1 MPVVSLDITNQQPLA
16 GGHTFDGVGR
26 YVQIDGTAHFSVD
39 PLHPANDLIT
49 DLKLAPRDDAGRVR
63 FSADFRIL
71 RPENPQQGNHRIFF
85 DILNR
90 GRGTALR
97 NFNNAPDIPA
107 DQPLD
112 TGNGFLM
119 RQGYTVVWCGWQHDA
134 PDAPGIMRLN
144 APGALDADGNPISGR
159 LVVTFQPNAPITEQ
173 FLSDRNHRPYPAA
186 DVNDPEAILT
196 VQEHEDAPETV
207 IPRQQ
212 WSFARMVGGQATH
225 DSSYIYMADGFEPG
239 KVYQVIYRTTGAPI
253 VGLGLAATRDLASF
267 LRYGDSAD
275 GNPCAGDIER
285 VYTFGSSQSGRFL
298 RDLLHL
304 SMNSGEDGRVV
315 FDGLIPHV
323 AGAKHGEFNQRFAQ
337 PSSQASRSPNNL
349 FPFSDIAQTDPETGV
364 TDGVLARLLETG
376 QVPKVM
382 YTYTSSEYWGGGGS
396 MVHVSLDGASDL
408 EIPEQVRVYVFGSS
422 QHPLGTPNLRDYD
435 PANGNWGQQPFNC
448 TDYRPLLRAALV
460 NLDRWVTNGD
470 APPPSSCPRIA
481 AGTAVAPGEI
491 ASTFAAIPG
500 VNFPNPLRRFRRLDF
515 GFTDGLQRGA
525 AAKVPAVFGA
535 LFPNLVSAV
544 DQDGNEVTG
553 IRMPLIQAPLA
564 THTGWNLRHAGIG
577 GEGQILSSGGATG
590 GTLSGSSIP
599 FPPTRA
605 EREASGDPR
614 RSIEERY
621 ASRDDYLSRINTIA
635 QGMVNQGYIL
645 PEDLEL
651 ISEQA
656 SEHYDE
662 LTARVKQPQ
671 AADN

>member
-1 MPVVSLDITNQQPLA
+1 MPVVSLDITNQQPFA
-16 GGHTFDGVGR
+16 YGESFGGVGP
-26 YVQIDGTAHFSVD
+26 YIQIDGTAHFSVD

-49 DLKLAPRDDAGRVR
+49 DLKLAPRDSAGRVA

-71 RPENPQQGNHRIFF
+71 KPEDPLTTNHRIFF

-97 NFNNAPDIPA
+97 NFNDAPDLPA
-107 DQPLD
+107 DQPPHP
-112 TGNGFLM
+112 GNGCLM

-134 PDAPGIMRLN
+134 PDAPGVMRLN
-144 APGALDADGNPISGR
+144 PPGALDSDGNPISGR
-159 LVVTFQPNAPITEQ
+159 LVVTFQPNTPITEQ
-173 FLSDRNHRPYPAA
+173 FLSDRMHRPYPAA
-186 DVNDPEAILT
+186 DVNDPEAVLT

-207 IPRQQ
+207 IPRDR
-212 WSFARMVGGQATH
+212 WSFARTRDGQTVP
-225 DSSYIYMADGFEPG
+225 DSSYVYMADGFDPG
-239 KVYQVIYRTTGAPI
+239 RVYQVIYRTTGAPI

-267 LRYGDSAD
+267 LRYGDTA
-275 GNPCAGDIER
+275 GNPCAGDIEW

-304 SMNSGEDGRVV
+304 GMNHDEDGRTV

-349 FPFSDIAQTDPETGV
+349 FPFSDVPQTDPETGV

-396 MVHVSLDGASDL
+396 MVHVDVNGKADL
-408 EIPEQVRVYVFGSS
+408 EIPENIRVYVFGSS
-422 QHPLGTPNLRDYD
+422 QHPLGTPNLRDFD
-435 PANGNWGQQPFNC
+435 PANGNQGQQPFNC
-448 TDYRPLLRAALV
+448 VDYRPLLRAALN
-460 NLDRWVTNGD
+460 NLDRWVTRGD
-470 APPPSSCPRIA
+470 APPPSRYPRINN
-481 AGTAVAPGEI
+481 GTAVAPGEV

-500 VNFPNPLRRFRRLDF
+500 VKLPNPLRRFRRMDF
-515 GFTDGLQRGA
+515 GFDHGA
-525 AAKVPAVFGA
+525 ATNVPAVFGTPY
-535 LFPNLVSAV
+535 PNLVSAV
-544 DQDGNEVTG
+544 DHDGNEVTG
-553 IRMPLIQAPLA
+553 IRMPMIQAPLA
-564 THTGWNLRHAGIG
+564 TYTGWNLRHANVG

-590 GTLSGSSIP
+590 GTLVGSSIP
-599 FPPTRA
+599 FAATRA
-605 EREASGDPR
+605 EREAAGDPR

-621 ASRDDYLSRINTIA
+621 ASRDDYLARIHSVA
-635 QGMVNQGYIL
+635 QDMVNQRYIL
-645 PEDLEL
+645 TEDLNR
-651 ISEQA
+651 ISQQA
-656 SEHYDE
+656 SAHYDE